1 MVGYGTPWSG
11 MAPCGRVRIS
21 PCREGQGDTEHTQAK
36 NWLSRDSTSV
46 LPSPFSAEKGTSGVS
61 GVSSSVWR
69 MTSRFGSTYR
79 FFSLSTLLA
88 TTSIGQPAS
97 LNQLHMVT
105 SSAEGLCR
113 ASTMSTPSE
122 ISPGS

>member
-1 MVGYGTPWSG
+1 
-11 MAPCGRVRIS
+11 
-21 PCREGQGDTEHTQAK
+21 
-36 NWLSRDSTSV
+36 
-46 LPSPFSAEKGTSGVS
+46 
-61 GVSSSVWR
+61 
-69 MTSRFGSTYR
+69 MTSRFGSTSR

-88 TTSIGQPAS
+88 TTSMRQPAS

-122 ISPGS
+122 MSPGS